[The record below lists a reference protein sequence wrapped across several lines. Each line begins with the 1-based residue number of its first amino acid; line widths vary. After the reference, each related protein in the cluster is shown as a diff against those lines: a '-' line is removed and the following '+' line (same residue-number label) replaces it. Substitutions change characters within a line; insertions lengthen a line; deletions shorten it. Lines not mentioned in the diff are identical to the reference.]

1 MISTRELIVDY
12 SVSVWECGSFCFWV
26 RSKSVFHLKKHQID
40 DFFSAF
46 VGFDLLKSKNLKKK
60 SFMHFQAKNTF
71 KKHHTPQYQTHITC
85 NCVEVQNNQIIFLV
99 VKKQYIK
106 GWQLCGIFGG
116 FY

>member
-1 MISTRELIVDY
+1 
-12 SVSVWECGSFCFWV
+12 
-26 RSKSVFHLKKHQID
+26 
-40 DFFSAF
+40 
-46 VGFDLLKSKNLKKK
+46 
-60 SFMHFQAKNTF
+60 MHFQAKNTF
-71 KKHHTPQYQTHITC
+71 KKHHTSQYQTHITC